1 MDLISAIVLL
11 IIVTDPL
18 GNLPMV
24 IACLEGTRRPQRFVT
39 REVILATLVLLVSLF
54 LGPGLLRLLHLSQ
67 EALRVAGGIILFLI
81 AVKMIFPTDTSWMG
95 VKTGEEP
102 ILFPLAVPLVAG
114 PSAMATVML
123 FSAQYPDR
131 MGVWVVAILVAMVIS
146 LLVFSFAPVLHRIVG
161 NRALSAFQRLMGM
174 LLTVIAIQMLISGI
188 KEVFLLQARGGG

>member
-24 IACLEGTRRPQRFVT
+24 ISCLEGTRRPQRFVT
-39 REVILATLVLLVSLF
+39 REVFLATLVLLLSLF
-54 LGPGLLRLLHLSQ
+54 LGPQFLHLLHLSE
-67 EALRVAGGIILFLI
+67 EALRLAGGIVLFLI
-81 AVKMIFPTDTSWMG
+81 AVKMIFPTDTGWLG
-95 VKTGEEP
+95 LKVGEEP

-131 MGVWVVAILVAMVIS
+131 MGVWVTAILVAMVIS
-146 LLVFSFAPVLHRIVG
+146 LVVFSFAPVLHRVAG
-161 NRALSAFQRLMGM
+161 NRALAAFQRLMGM
-174 LLTVIAIQMLISGI
+174 LLTVIAIQMLITAI
-188 KEVFLLQARGGG
+188 KEVFLMPVTGG